1 MPPSVPANHRASFGE
16 PSHFIMQLC
25 PHLSLAISGFLL
37 MADSPLHQSQAGK
50 QVTVGAGRV
59 GAVQSPLIT
68 HATFSDECRL
78 SQFCRQSGHSG
89 TPKNKAL

>member
-1 MPPSVPANHRASFGE
+1 MPPSVPANRRASLSE

-37 MADSPLHQSQAGK
+37 MADSRLHQSRPGK

-59 GAVQSPLIT
+59 GAVQSPFMAY
-68 HATFSDECRL
+68 ATFSGLQRCVESL
-78 SQFCRQSGHSG
+78 NFAANQV
-89 TPKNKAL
+89 TPAHR